1 MTGVLPLL
9 VVLFVLVPIVELAVI
24 IQVGQAIG
32 VVETLLLMVVVS
44 VAGAWLVKREGIGVW
59 RRAQRQ
65 MDAGVMPGRELV
77 DGVLIMVAG
86 ALLLLPGF
94 VSDCLGILLLLP
106 PVRAVVRGRHT
117 GMPQTRGQVEVEHPE
132 IAVGHKKHYTV
143 WEYTSQRYL
152 YARSFAGAR
161 VRDRS
166 LPARA
171 LYAAAAAVLL
181 PPVLLARIVGRV
193 WSRPPYRPML
203 LRSLPLLPVFVAAW
217 AAGEVVGASFGP
229 GDALSRVC

>member
-9 VVLFVLVPIVELAVI
+9 VVLFVFVPIVELAVI

-65 MDAGVMPGRELV
+65 LDTGVMPGRELV

-106 PVRAVVRGRHT
+106 PVRAVVRGLVIRRLR
-117 GMPQTRGQVEVEHPE
+117 TRVVAPR
-132 IAVGHKKHYTV
+132 
-143 WEYTSQRYL
+143 TS
-152 YARSFAGAR
+152 F
-161 VRDRS
+161 
-166 LPARA
+166 P
-171 LYAAAAAVLL
+171 
-181 PPVLLARIVGRV
+181 
-193 WSRPPYRPML
+193 
-203 LRSLPLLPVFVAAW
+203 
-217 AAGEVVGASFGP
+217 
-229 GDALSRVC
+229 